1 MANGVHQ
8 DAVHRL
14 FQGVLLSECQ
24 MVLPYMCACHL
35 LMPVRKVCFKMASKW
50 GNNCEREDRNLL
62 IPLCTESIFTK
73 IVNAEKS
80 L

>member
-8 DAVHRL
+8 DAVYRL

-24 MVLPYMCACHL
+24 MVSPYMCACHL

-50 GNNCEREDRNLL
+50 GSNCEKGR
-62 IPLCTESIFTK
+62 
-73 IVNAEKS
+73 
-80 L
+80 